1 MTDALWNGI
10 IGAGGAFICCAVYF
24 GFKAARKGINHIKV
38 KNPGHLS
45 GQEINAGS
53 KVEKN
58 TTNEAKPKQFTITL
72 PTKTQIFTRK
82 NIRAYGLIIIAIISA
97 VFAENIVCI
106 YNPTG
111 VGDYEQFEGDYYTN
125 ASHNLYYIASNTK
138 AVYMMIREGISYLFW
153 ILAALFALLGLTS
166 VSFKNY
172 GNP

>member
-38 KNPGHLS
+38 KKPEHMS
-45 GQEINAGS
+45 EQEINADS
-53 KVEKN
+53 KVEDN
-58 TTNEAKPKQFTITL
+58 SNVAKQRQLTITL
-72 PTKTQIFTRK
+72 PTKAQIFTRK
-82 NIRAYGLIIIAIISA
+82 NIRAYGFIVMAIISA
-97 VFAENIVCI
+97 VFAENIVCT

-111 VGDYEQFEGDYYTN
+111 VGDREQFEGDYYTN
-125 ASHNLYYIASNTK
+125 ASLNLYYIASNTK
-138 AVYMMIREGISYLFW
+138 AVYMMIRESISYLFW
-153 ILAALFALLGLTS
+153 ILAALFAILGLTS